1 MQTEYFQ
8 GKDGYIW
15 WHGVVED
22 RKDPLF
28 LGRCRV
34 RILGWHTENKA
45 ELPTDMLPWAQVLMP
60 ITSASQTGVG
70 QAPVGPV
77 EGTWVMGFYRDGEL
91 AQEPVMIGTLP
102 GIPERFARQNTGFYD
117 SRLDTPSVNKNTVT
131 TSGDA
136 KITGTKLNLQS
147 FPYPPKSVEYKAGQ
161 EAIVTSYTHDERIAL
176 QSKSLYPREVNRP
189 TTPIYARGKE
199 DSTTKVIEGTGT
211 TNKTDT
217 KSVSS
222 GVSSIIANKNR
233 NLLSQTLTI
242 SFTPNEVITKTT
254 INNAKYFDDIDS
266 FSATNDIKDINQPP
280 SAYDAEYPFNHV
292 YESES
297 GHLLEI
303 DDTPSKERLH
313 WYHRSGSFTEFSPAG
328 NRIDRTV
335 SHRYNMT
342 TGNQETI
349 IQGDEIKGVAQDG
362 FLDVGGKLTMAS
374 GKDMKLISE
383 SGNVIVDA
391 PTLNTVISGKNVLVA
406 ASDTLVLK
414 GGVKVVRDDDSAVD
428 VVKGDYQMQAQ
439 GGYEVNSGKISLG
452 SLGATSISSF
462 GPLTQVVTGNSEE
475 TIANSDIIF
484 GNLNAKLIKALLG
497 KIVLECT
504 EPFATGGIDLNMG
517 PFGTIA
523 SIKMLPGGLI
533 TVTSSL
539 GTVNVTG
546 TSGVSMTSAGPA
558 SVVGTAATS
567 VGSSGTALTSV
578 NGAFITVGGSSSPAL
593 LAKDFLKLFAEH
605 NHPSS
610 VGPTG
615 PLSPQFASKLIQ
627 TMSKK
632 VFLS

>member
-34 RILGWHTENKA
+34 RILGWHTENKS
-45 ELPTDMLPWAQVLMP
+45 ELPTSMLPWAQVLMP

-70 QAPVGPV
+70 EAPVGPV

-102 GIPERFARQNTGFYD
+102 GIPERFAKQNTGFYD
-117 SRLDTPSVNKNTVT
+117 SRLDTPDTAKNTVA

-136 KITGTKLNLQS
+136 SVTGTKLNLQS

-161 EAIVTSYTHDERIAL
+161 EATITNYTHDERIAL
-176 QSKSLYPREVNRP
+176 QSKSLYPREINRP
-189 TTPIYARGKE
+189 TTPIYARGKA

-211 TNKTDT
+211 TTKTDT
-217 KSVSS
+217 TSVSS

-254 INNAKYFDDIDS
+254 RENAKYFDDTES
-266 FSATNDIKDINQPP
+266 FSATNDIKDISQPP
-280 SAYDAEYPFNHV
+280 SAYDAVYPFNHV
-292 YESES
+292 YQSES
-297 GHLLEI
+297 GHLIEI

-313 WYHRSGSFTEFSPAG
+313 WHHRSGSFTELSPAG

-335 SHRYNMT
+335 GHRYNMT
-342 TGNQETI
+342 TGNLESI
-349 IQGDEIKGVAQDG
+349 VQGDEIKAIAQDG
-362 FLDVGGKLTMAS
+362 FLDYGGKLTMAS

-414 GGVKVVRDDDSAVD
+414 GGTKIIRDDDEAVD
-428 VVKGDYQMQAQ
+428 VVKGNYQMNAQ
-439 GGYEVNSGKISLG
+439 GGYEVSSGKLSLG
-452 SLGATSISSF
+452 SLGATNISSF
-462 GPLTQVVTGNSEE
+462 GPMTQTITGSSEE
-475 TIANSDIIF
+475 TIANVDVIF
-484 GNLNAKLIKALLG
+484 GNTNGKMIKVLLG
-497 KIVLECT
+497 KIVLET
-504 EPFATGGIDLNMG
+504 IDSLLTGGIDLNVG
-517 PFGTIA
+517 PFGVNGQIA
-523 SIKMLPGGLI
+523 IKAPLGDISIRSLTGPSGVDIFATTQAKLQGLI
-533 TVTSSL
+533 QAEV
-539 GTVNVTG
+539 
-546 TSGVSMTSAGPA
+546 SGVIAKLT
-558 SVVGTAATS
+558 
-567 VGSSGTALTSV
+567 GTALAQIDAPFVT
-578 NGAFITVGGSSSPAL
+578 IGGTSSPAL
-593 LAKDFLKLFAEH
+593 LATEFLKLFAEH

-615 PLSPQFASKLIQ
+615 PLMPAFAGKLLQ

-632 VFLS
+632 VFLA

>member
-70 QAPVGPV
+70 EAPVGPV

-102 GIPERFARQNTGFYD
+102 GIPERFAKQNTGFYD
-117 SRLDTPSVNKNTVT
+117 SRLDTPDTAKNTVA

-136 KITGTKLNLQS
+136 SVTGTKLNLQS

-161 EAIVTSYTHDERIAL
+161 EATITNYTHDERIAL
-176 QSKSLYPREVNRP
+176 QSKSLYPREINRP
-189 TTPIYARGKE
+189 TTPIYARGKA

-211 TNKTDT
+211 TTKTDT
-217 KSVSS
+217 TSVSS

-254 INNAKYFDDIDS
+254 RENAKYFDDTES
-266 FSATNDIKDINQPP
+266 FSATNDIKDISQPP
-280 SAYDAEYPFNHV
+280 SAYDAVYPFNHV
-292 YESES
+292 YQSES
-297 GHLLEI
+297 GHLIEI

-313 WYHRSGSFTEFSPAG
+313 WYHRSGSFTELSPAG

-335 SHRYNMT
+335 GHRYNMT
-342 TGNQETI
+342 TGNLESI
-349 IQGDEIKGVAQDG
+349 VQGDEIKAIAQDG
-362 FLDVGGKLTMAS
+362 FLDYGGKLTMAS

-414 GGVKVVRDDDSAVD
+414 GGTKIIRDDDEAVD
-428 VVKGDYQMQAQ
+428 VVKGNYQMNAQ
-439 GGYEVNSGKISLG
+439 GGYEVSSGKLSLG

-462 GPLTQVVTGNSEE
+462 GPMTQTITGSSEE
-475 TIANSDIIF
+475 TIANVDVIF
-484 GNLNAKLIKALLG
+484 GNTNGKMIKVLLG
-497 KIVLECT
+497 KIVLET
-504 EPFATGGIDLNMG
+504 IDSLLTGGIDLNVG
-517 PFGTIA
+517 PFGVNGQIA
-523 SIKMLPGGLI
+523 IKAPLGDISIRSLTGPSGVDIFATTQAKLQGLI
-533 TVTSSL
+533 QAEV
-539 GTVNVTG
+539 
-546 TSGVSMTSAGPA
+546 SGVIAKLT
-558 SVVGTAATS
+558 
-567 VGSSGTALTSV
+567 GTALAQIDAPFVT
-578 NGAFITVGGSSSPAL
+578 IGGTSSPAL
-593 LAKDFLKLFAEH
+593 LATEFLKLFAEH

-615 PLSPQFASKLIQ
+615 PLMPAFAGKLLQ

-632 VFLS
+632 VFLA

>member
-1 MQTEYFQ
+1 MVRVQTEYFQ

-45 ELPTDMLPWAQVLMP
+45 ELPTDFLPWAFPLMP

-102 GIPERFARQNTGFYD
+102 GIPAEFAEQNVGFND
-117 SRLDTPSVNKNTVT
+117 PRLDTPDTNLNDTTTDGAGT
-131 TSGDA
+131 TS
-136 KITGTKLNLQS
+136 GTKLNLKS

-161 EAIVTSYTHDERIAL
+161 EAVITPFSHEERVALTS
-176 QSKSLYPREVNRP
+176 QSLYPREKNKP
-189 TTPIYARGKE
+189 TTPIYARGKG
-199 DSTTKVIEGTGT
+199 DASVNVIEGT
-211 TNKTDT
+211 
-217 KSVSS
+217 
-222 GVSSIIANKNR
+222 SSIIAQKNKN
-233 NLLSQTLTI
+233 LLKQSLTI
-242 SFTPNEVITKTT
+242 SFTPNEVVNGTKRDGTP
-254 INNAKYFDDIDS
+254 YFDDSGS
-266 FSATNDIKDINQPP
+266 FSATNDIKEINQPP
-280 SAYDAEYPFNHV
+280 SAYDAVYPFNHV

-297 GHLLEI
+297 GHLIEI

-313 WYHRSGSFTEFSPAG
+313 WYHRSGSFTEISPTG

-342 TGNQETI
+342 TGNQESI
-349 IQGDEIKGVAQDG
+349 IQGDEIKAVSQDG
-362 FLDVGGKLTMAS
+362 FLDFGGKLTMAS
-374 GKDMKLISE
+374 GKDMKFISE

-414 GGVKVVRDDDSAVD
+414 GGVKVVRDDDTAVD
-428 VVKGDYQMQAQ
+428 QVKGSYEMNVQ
-439 GGYEVNSGKISLG
+439 GGYNLSSGKLTLG
-452 SLGATSISSF
+452 SLGSTSISSF
-462 GPLTQVVTGNSEE
+462 GPMTQVITGSSEE
-475 TIANSDIIF
+475 TIANVDVIF
-484 GNLNAKLIKALLG
+484 GNTNGKLIKVLLG
-497 KIVLECT
+497 KIVLET
-504 EPFATGGIDLNMG
+504 IDSLLTGGIDLNVG
-517 PFGTIA
+517 PFGVNGQIA
-523 SIKMLPGGLI
+523 IKAPLGDISIRSLTGPSGVDIFATTQAKLQGLI
-533 TVTSSL
+533 QAEV
-539 GTVNVTG
+539 
-546 TSGVSMTSAGPA
+546 SGVIAKLT
-558 SVVGTAATS
+558 
-567 VGSSGTALTSV
+567 GTALAQIDAPFVT
-578 NGAFITVGGSSSPAL
+578 IGGTSSPAL
-593 LAKDFLKLFAEH
+593 LATEFLKLFAEH

-615 PLSPQFASKLIQ
+615 PLMPAFAGKLIQ

-632 VFLS
+632 VFLA

>member
-45 ELPTDMLPWAQVLMP
+45 ELPTDFLPWAFPLMP

-102 GIPERFARQNTGFYD
+102 GIPAEFAEQNVGFND
-117 SRLDTPSVNKNTVT
+117 PRLDTPDTNLNDVT
-131 TSGDA
+131 TDGAGATS
-136 KITGTKLNLQS
+136 GTKINLKS

-161 EAIVTSYTHDERIAL
+161 EAVITPFSHEERVALTS
-176 QSKSLYPREVNRP
+176 QSLYPREKNKP
-189 TTPIYARGKE
+189 TTPIYARGKG
-199 DSTTKVIEGTGT
+199 DASVNVIEGT
-211 TNKTDT
+211 
-217 KSVSS
+217 
-222 GVSSIIANKNR
+222 SSIIAQKNKN
-233 NLLSQTLTI
+233 LLTQKLTI
-242 SFTPNEVITKTT
+242 SFTPNKIVTGKRRDGSP
-254 INNAKYFDDIDS
+254 YFEDSGS
-266 FSATNDIKDINQPP
+266 FSASNDIKEINQPP
-280 SAYDAEYPFNHV
+280 SAYDAVYPFNHV

-297 GHLLEI
+297 GHLIEI

-313 WYHRSGSFTEFSPAG
+313 WYHRSGSFTEISPTG

-342 TGNQETI
+342 TGNQESI
-349 IQGDEIKGVAQDG
+349 IQGDEIKGVSQDG
-362 FLDVGGKLTMAS
+362 FLDYGGKLTMAS

-391 PTLNTVISGKNVLVA
+391 PTLNTVISGKNVLIA

-414 GGVKVVRDDDSAVD
+414 GGVKVVRDDDTAVD
-428 VVKGDYQMQAQ
+428 KIKGSYEMNVQ
-439 GGYEVNSGKISLG
+439 GGYNLSSGKLTLG
-452 SLGATSISSF
+452 SLGSTSISSF
-462 GPLTQVVTGNSEE
+462 GPMTQTITGSSEE
-475 TIANSDIIF
+475 TIANVDVIF
-484 GNLNAKLIKALLG
+484 GNTNAKMIKALLG
-497 KIVLECT
+497 KIVLET
-504 EPFATGGIDLNMG
+504 VDAILTGGIQLNVG
-517 PFGTIA
+517 
-523 SIKMLPGGLI
+523 PGGIAGQIAIKAPLGDIDIKSTTGPSGINIQATTQAKMKGLI
-533 TVTSSL
+533 AAEVE
-539 GTVNVTG
+539 
-546 TSGVSMTSAGPA
+546 
-558 SVVGTAATS
+558 GTATAKLK
-567 VGSSGTALTSV
+567 SSGITQIEGGLV
-578 NGAFITVGGSSSPAL
+578 TVGGTASPAL
-593 LAKDFLKLFAEH
+593 LAKDFLKVFAEH
-605 NHPSS
+605 YHPSS

-615 PLSPQFASKLIQ
+615 PLHPSFASKLIQ

-632 VFLS
+632 VFLG

>member
-8 GKDGYIW
+8 GKEGYIW

-45 ELPTDMLPWAQVLMP
+45 ELPTDFLPWAFPLMP

-102 GIPERFARQNTGFYD
+102 GIPAEFAEQNVGFND
-117 SRLDTPSVNKNTVT
+117 PRLDTPDTNLNDVT
-131 TSGDA
+131 TDGAGATS
-136 KITGTKLNLQS
+136 GTKINLKS

-161 EAIVTSYTHDERIAL
+161 EAVITPFSHEERVALTS
-176 QSKSLYPREVNRP
+176 QSLYPREKNKP
-189 TTPIYARGKE
+189 TTPIYARGKG
-199 DSTTKVIEGTGT
+199 DASVNVIEGT
-211 TNKTDT
+211 
-217 KSVSS
+217 
-222 GVSSIIANKNR
+222 SSIIAQKNKN
-233 NLLSQTLTI
+233 LLTQKLTI
-242 SFTPNEVITKTT
+242 SFTPNKVVTGTRRDGSP
-254 INNAKYFDDIDS
+254 YFEDSGS
-266 FSATNDIKDINQPP
+266 FSATNDIKEINQPP
-280 SAYDAEYPFNHV
+280 SAYDAVYPFNHV

-297 GHLLEI
+297 GHLIEI

-313 WYHRSGSFTEFSPAG
+313 WYHRSGSFTEISPTG

-342 TGNQETI
+342 TGNQESI
-349 IQGDEIKGVAQDG
+349 IQGDEIKGVSQDG
-362 FLDVGGKLTMAS
+362 FLDYGGKLTMAS

-391 PTLNTVISGKNVLVA
+391 PTLNTVISGKNVLIA

-414 GGVKVVRDDDSAVD
+414 GGVKVVRDDDTAVD
-428 VVKGDYQMQAQ
+428 KIKGSYEMNVQ
-439 GGYEVNSGKISLG
+439 GGYNLSSGKLTLG
-452 SLGATSISSF
+452 SLGSTSISSF
-462 GPLTQVVTGNSEE
+462 GPMTQTITGSSEE
-475 TIANSDIIF
+475 TIANVDVIF
-484 GNLNAKLIKALLG
+484 GNTNAKMIKALLG
-497 KIVLECT
+497 KIVLET
-504 EPFATGGIDLNMG
+504 VDAILTGGIQLNVG
-517 PFGTIA
+517 
-523 SIKMLPGGLI
+523 PGGIAGQIAIKAPLGDIDIKSTTGPSGINIQATTQAKMKGLI
-533 TVTSSL
+533 AAEVE
-539 GTVNVTG
+539 
-546 TSGVSMTSAGPA
+546 
-558 SVVGTAATS
+558 GTATAKLK
-567 VGSSGTALTSV
+567 SSGITQIEGGLV
-578 NGAFITVGGSSSPAL
+578 TVGGTNSPAL

-605 NHPSS
+605 YHPSS

-615 PLSPQFASKLIQ
+615 PLHPSFASKLIQ

-632 VFLS
+632 VFLG

>member
-102 GIPERFARQNTGFYD
+102 GIPERFAKQNTGFYD
-117 SRLDTPSVNKNTVT
+117 SRLDTPDTAKNTVAT
-131 TSGDA
+131 NGDA
-136 KITGTKLNLQS
+136 SVTGTKLNLQS

-161 EAIVTSYTHDERIAL
+161 EATVTNYTHDERIAL
-176 QSKSLYPREVNRP
+176 PQSQSLYPREINRP
-189 TTPIYARGKE
+189 TTPIYARGKA
-199 DSTTKVIEGTGT
+199 DSTTKVIEGTD

-217 KSVSS
+217 TVATS
-222 GVSSIIANKNR
+222 GMSSIIANKNR

-254 INNAKYFDDIDS
+254 RENAKYFDDTAS
-266 FSATNDIKDINQPP
+266 FSATNDIKDISQPP
-280 SAYDAEYPFNHV
+280 SAYDAVYPFNHV
-292 YESES
+292 YQSES
-297 GHLLEI
+297 GHLIEI

-313 WYHRSGSFTEFSPAG
+313 WYHRSGSFTELSPAG

-335 SHRYNMT
+335 GHRYNMT
-342 TGNQETI
+342 TGNLESI
-349 IQGDEIKGVAQDG
+349 VQGDEIKAVAQDG
-362 FLDVGGKLTMAS
+362 FLDYGGKLTMAS

-414 GGVKVVRDDDSAVD
+414 GGTKIIRDDDEAVD
-428 VVKGDYQMQAQ
+428 VVKGNYQMNAQ
-439 GGYEVNSGKISLG
+439 GGYEVSSGKLSLG
-452 SLGATSISSF
+452 SLGATNISSF
-462 GPLTQVVTGNSEE
+462 GPMTQTITGSSEE
-475 TIANSDIIF
+475 TIANVDVIF
-484 GNLNAKLIKALLG
+484 GNTNGKMIKVLLG
-497 KIVLECT
+497 KIVLET
-504 EPFATGGIDLNMG
+504 IDSLLTGGIDLNVG
-517 PFGTIA
+517 PFGVNGQIA
-523 SIKMLPGGLI
+523 IKAPLGDISIRSLTGPSGVDIFATTQAKLQGLI
-533 TVTSSL
+533 QAEV
-539 GTVNVTG
+539 
-546 TSGVSMTSAGPA
+546 SGVIAKLT
-558 SVVGTAATS
+558 
-567 VGSSGTALTSV
+567 GTALAQIDAPFVT
-578 NGAFITVGGSSSPAL
+578 IGGTSSPAL
-593 LAKDFLKLFAEH
+593 LATEFLKLFAEH

-615 PLSPQFASKLIQ
+615 PLMPAFAGKLLQ

-632 VFLS
+632 VFLA